1 MSTLPTRAKA
11 EMAAYGA
18 SAAAL
23 TYVPST
29 ELLPAHATAA
39 ALSGGCVWWLYR
51 RVKTKDFRR
60 TIRTAQRVLG
70 PVTGGAVYAA
80 AAIVPGRPWWEPAA
94 ALAWG
99 GLMAAALP
107 ITRSTWTPPAT
118 ITAAYPPGFRG
129 LVMQMWDTAEVAPGT
144 WLDNIEQTVSP
155 QHPDFT
161 AHVVAPAGKPVP
173 RIDLVDVAA
182 CFGFPVGCVALDE
195 IPGTGPGRMRLT
207 VAPTTRRRGGSIED
221 MWADNVAGP
230 DGAIPGSKIVR
241 VQQFAASGDLPA
253 RGMILAQVD
262 VGKLVRVNHAQLCS
276 AFGVGPEELR
286 LVAETR
292 GREALVTLYESAP
305 LKASRRATRELLTLD
320 AYGRYT
326 IGTAHDGSDAKVHMM
341 SAAGT
346 LHGFLVGVTGSGKTV
361 TLALMCAAWALAG
374 LANWVTSARPDAQM
388 SAVGRHIDRQDAGP
402 VFTWWMLKAAI
413 ALMDIR
419 GQINAEVG
427 HDFSAHSP
435 YPGLVLVLD
444 EFNSLVGDDAL
455 GDDIAHMTDV
465 LAREGRKFGLGIV
478 FAGQSL
484 NLSKLGGEASLRDQV
499 QGGIGVVLRIAGSS
513 GGIAARQATGGLAGD
528 VDLAEIPDRFNAAT
542 SLMDRMHGITDDV
555 PGEPTQGVG
564 HIVTGSGATMM
575 RSLYVHL
582 PKDGSPDGLDEIFP
596 EGGGINTL
604 TDREIDALTA
614 LGLWHDW
621 TMPPPSGKDGD
632 GQDHSGHEF
641 SDVGSFSPPPLPAQK
656 KQKITVKDKVLAAV
670 DRQMTAKEIRA
681 QVDAA
686 AGTVRN
692 ALSDLV
698 AEGRLHQVDHGIYAP
713 VGPRGAGIA
722 NDQDDERD
730 QDQSPQMPE
739 GVDGALV
746 VEAADLII
754 SSQFGSQ
761 SMVQRKLRVGFA
773 LAGRLLDALEQR
785 GIVGP
790 ANGSKARDVLV
801 TPDAQDDVLR
811 ELRADFTLAADD

>member
-23 TYVPST
+23 TYVPSM

-39 ALSGGCVWWLYR
+39 AISGGCVWWLYR
-51 RVKTKDFRR
+51 KVKTRDFRR

-80 AAIVPGRPWWEPAA
+80 AAIVPGHSWWEPVA

-99 GLMAAALP
+99 GLMATALP

-118 ITAAYPPGFRG
+118 ITAAYPPGFAG
-129 LVMQMWDTAEVAPGT
+129 LVMQMWDTAEVAPGI
-144 WLDNIEQTVSP
+144 WLENIEQTIDAA
-155 QHPDFT
+155 HPDFT

-182 CFGFPVGCVALDE
+182 CFGYPVGCAGLDE

-207 VAPTTRRRGGSIED
+207 VAPTARRGGGSIEE
-221 MWADNVAGP
+221 MWAAKVARPG
-230 DGAIPGSKIVR
+230 GAIPGSEIVR
-241 VQQFAASGDLPA
+241 VEQLPARGDLPA
-253 RGMILAQVD
+253 RGMVLAQVD
-262 VGKLVRVNHAQLCS
+262 AGEVARINHGQLCS
-276 AFGVGPEELR
+276 AFGVEPEELR
-286 LVAETR
+286 LVAESR
-292 GREALVTLYESAP
+292 GREALVTLYETAP
-305 LKASRRATRELLTLD
+305 LKGARRATRELLTLD

-326 IGTAHDGSDAKVHMM
+326 IGTAHDGSDAKVHMQ

-361 TLALMCAAWALAG
+361 ALALMCAAWALAG
-374 LANWVTSARPDAQM
+374 LTNWVTSARPDAQM
-388 SAVGRHIDRQDAGP
+388 SAVGRHIDRQSAGP

-444 EFNSLVGDDAL
+444 EFNSLVGDEAL
-455 GDDIAHMTDV
+455 GDEIAHMTDV
-465 LAREGRKFGLGIV
+465 LAREGRKFGIGVV

-499 QGGIGVVLRIAGSS
+499 QGGIGVVLRIAASS

-528 VDLAEIPDRFNAAT
+528 VDLADIPDRFNAST
-542 SLMDRMHGITDDV
+542 SLMDRMHGVLDDA
-555 PGEPTQGVG
+555 PGETTQGVG
-564 HIVTGSGATMM
+564 HTVTGSAATMM
-575 RSLYVHL
+575 RTLYVHL
-582 PKDGSPDGLDEIFP
+582 PKDGSPDGLGDIFP
-596 EGGGINTL
+596 ADGSINCL
-604 TDREIDALTA
+604 TDREIDALTE

-621 TMPPPSGKDGD
+621 TMPPPTGKDDDQG
-632 GQDHSGHEF
+632 HSSTPGF
-641 SDVGSFSPPPLPAQK
+641 SDVGSFSLPLLPTQK
-656 KQKITVKDKVLAAV
+656 KPKTTVKDKVLAAV

-681 QVDAA
+681 RVDAA
-686 AGTVRN
+686 AGSVRN

-698 AEGRLHQVDHGIYAP
+698 AEGRLRQVDHGVYAP
-713 VGPRGAGIA
+713 ADHGAASGT
-722 NDQDDERD
+722 DQ
-730 QDQSPQMPE
+730 E
-739 GVDGALV
+739 GQAAQPAPAPDGVNGALV
-746 VEAADLII
+746 VEAASLVI

-761 SMVQRKLRVGFA
+761 SMVQRKLRVGFT
-773 LAGRLLDALEQR
+773 LAGSLLDALEQR

-790 ANGSKARDVLV
+790 AHGSKARDVLV
-801 TPDAQDDVLR
+801 TPDVQDDVLR
-811 ELRADFTLAADD
+811 ELRADFALAADD

>member
-1 MSTLPTRAKA
+1 AKA
-11 EMAAYGA
+11 EMTAYGA

-23 TYVPST
+23 AYLPSM
-29 ELLPAHATAA
+29 ESLPAHATVTAV
-39 ALSGGCVWWLYR
+39 SGGCVWWLYR
-51 RVKTKDFRR
+51 KVKTRDFRR
-60 TIRTAQRVLG
+60 TIRSAQRMLG

-80 AAIVPGRPWWEPAA
+80 AAFVPGRPWWEPVA
-94 ALAWG
+94 ALGWG
-99 GLMAAALP
+99 AAMMAALP
-107 ITRSTWTPPAT
+107 VTRSAWTPPADT
-118 ITAAYPPGFRG
+118 TAAYPPGFRG
-129 LVMQMWDTAEVAPGT
+129 LVMRLWEDAEVAPDT
-144 WLDNIEQTVSP
+144 WLETIEQTIDAA
-155 QHPDFT
+155 HPDFT
-161 AHVVAPAGKPVP
+161 ADIVAPAGKPVP
-173 RIDLVDVAA
+173 RIDLIAAAAAFGVPAA
-182 CFGFPVGCVALDE
+182 CVAVDE
-195 IPGTGPGRMRLT
+195 IPGVGPGRIRLT
-207 VAPTTRRRGGSIED
+207 VAPTTRRGGGSIED
-221 MWADNVAGP
+221 MWAEKVARPG
-230 DGAIPGSKIVR
+230 GAIPGSEIVR
-241 VQQFAASGDLPA
+241 VQEFPARGDLPA

-262 VGKLVRVNHAQLCS
+262 AGEVARISHGQLCS
-276 AFGVGPEELR
+276 AFGVEPEELR
-286 LVAETR
+286 LVAEAR
-292 GREALVTLYESAP
+292 GREALVTLYETAP

-326 IGTAHDGSDAKVHMM
+326 IGTAHDGSDAKVHMQ

-388 SAVGRHIDRQDAGP
+388 SAVGRHIDRQGAGA

-419 GQINAEVG
+419 GEINAEVG

-455 GDDIAHMTDV
+455 GDEIAYMTDV
-465 LAREGRKFGLGIV
+465 LAREGRKFGIGIV

-499 QGGIGVVLRIAGSS
+499 QGGIGVVLRIASSS

-528 VDLAEIPDRFNAAT
+528 VDLAEIPDRFNASM

-555 PGEPTQGVG
+555 PGDPTQGVG

-582 PKDGSPDGLDEIFP
+582 PKDGSPDGLGDIFP
-596 EGGGINTL
+596 EDGSISCL
-604 TDREIDALTA
+604 TDRETTALTE

-621 TMPPPSGKDGD
+621 TMPPPSKHDKGD
-632 GQDHSGHEF
+632 AEGAALPPQFTGI
-641 SDVGSFSPPPLPAQK
+641 GSFAPPAVKPK
-656 KQKITVKDKVLAAV
+656 TRTVKEQILDVV
-670 DRQMTAKEIRA
+670 DRQMTAKEIRG

-698 AEGRLHQVDHGIYAP
+698 ADGRLIQVDHGVYAP
-713 VGPRGAGIA
+713 VPALVGTGP
-722 NDQDDERD
+722 QDD
-730 QDQSPQMPE
+730 
-739 GVDGALV
+739 
-746 VEAADLII
+746 
-754 SSQFGSQ
+754 
-761 SMVQRKLRVGFA
+761 
-773 LAGRLLDALEQR
+773 
-785 GIVGP
+785 
-790 ANGSKARDVLV
+790 
-801 TPDAQDDVLR
+801 
-811 ELRADFTLAADD
+811 

>member
-23 TYVPST
+23 AYVPS
-29 ELLPAHATAA
+29 LDALPAHATAA
-39 ALSGGCVWWLYR
+39 AVSGSCVWWLYR
-51 RVKTKDFRR
+51 KVKTRDFRR

-94 ALAWG
+94 ALGWG
-99 GLMAAALP
+99 AAMSAMLP
-107 ITRSTWTPPAT
+107 ITRSTWTPPADVP
-118 ITAAYPPGFRG
+118 AVYPPGFTG
-129 LVMQMWDTAEVAPGT
+129 LVMRLWDDAEVAPDT
-144 WLDNIEQTVSP
+144 WLENIEQTVST

-173 RIDLVDVAA
+173 RIDLVDIAA
-182 CFGFPVGCVALDE
+182 CFGFPVDCVALDE

-207 VAPTTRRRGGSIED
+207 VAPTTRRRGGSIEE
-221 MWADNVAGP
+221 MWAENVARP
-230 DGAIPGSKIVR
+230 DGAIPGSQIVR
-241 VQQFAASGDLPA
+241 VEQFPASGDLPA

-262 VGKLVRVNHAQLCS
+262 IGKLARVNHAQLCS

-320 AYGRYT
+320 AYGRYV
-326 IGTAHDGSDAKVHMM
+326 IGTAHDGSDAKVHMQ

-361 TLALMCAAWALAG
+361 ALALMCAAWALAG
-374 LANWVTSARPDAQM
+374 LTTWVTSARPDAQM

-419 GQINAEVG
+419 GEINSEVG
-427 HDFSAHSP
+427 HDFSAYSP

-444 EFNSLVGDDAL
+444 EFNSLVGDDSL
-455 GDDIAHMTDV
+455 GDEIAHMTDV
-465 LAREGRKFGLGIV
+465 LAREGRKFGIGIV

-499 QGGIGVVLRIAGSS
+499 QGGIGVVLRIAKSS

-528 VDLAEIPDRFNAAT
+528 VDLADIPDRFNAST

-555 PGEPTQGVG
+555 PGETTQGVG
-564 HIVTGSGATMM
+564 HTVTGSGATMM
-575 RSLYVHL
+575 RTLYVHL

-596 EGGGINTL
+596 EDGSINCL

-621 TMPPPSGKDGD
+621 TMPPS
-632 GQDHSGHEF
+632 QDDKGENI
-641 SDVGSFSPPPLPAQK
+641 VVPAQPVIGSFTPPPATAKPK
-656 KQKITVKDKVLAAV
+656 TVKEKVLAAV

-686 AGTVRN
+686 AGTIRN

-698 AEGRLHQVDHGIYAP
+698 AEGRLHQVDHGVYAP
-713 VGPRGAGIA
+713 VPASVGTGP
-722 NDQDDERD
+722 QDD
-730 QDQSPQMPE
+730 
-739 GVDGALV
+739 
-746 VEAADLII
+746 
-754 SSQFGSQ
+754 
-761 SMVQRKLRVGFA
+761 
-773 LAGRLLDALEQR
+773 
-785 GIVGP
+785 
-790 ANGSKARDVLV
+790 
-801 TPDAQDDVLR
+801 
-811 ELRADFTLAADD
+811 

>member
-1 MSTLPTRAKA
+1 
-11 EMAAYGA
+11 
-18 SAAAL
+18 
-23 TYVPST
+23 
-29 ELLPAHATAA
+29 
-39 ALSGGCVWWLYR
+39 
-51 RVKTKDFRR
+51 
-60 TIRTAQRVLG
+60 
-70 PVTGGAVYAA
+70 
-80 AAIVPGRPWWEPAA
+80 
-94 ALAWG
+94 
-99 GLMAAALP
+99 
-107 ITRSTWTPPAT
+107 
-118 ITAAYPPGFRG
+118 
-129 LVMQMWDTAEVAPGT
+129 
-144 WLDNIEQTVSP
+144 
-155 QHPDFT
+155 
-161 AHVVAPAGKPVP
+161 
-173 RIDLVDVAA
+173 
-182 CFGFPVGCVALDE
+182 
-195 IPGTGPGRMRLT
+195 MRLT
-207 VAPTTRRRGGSIED
+207 VAPTRRRGGGSIEE
-221 MWADNVAGP
+221 MWAEKVARPG
-230 DGAIPGSKIVR
+230 GAIPGSEIVR
-241 VQQFAASGDLPA
+241 VQQLPATGDLPA
-253 RGMILAQVD
+253 RGMVLAQVEAGE
-262 VGKLVRVNHAQLCS
+262 VARISHAQLCS
-276 AFGVGPEELR
+276 AFGVGAEELR
-286 LVAETR
+286 LVAEAR

-305 LKASRRATRELLTLD
+305 LKASRRATRQLLTLD

-361 TLALMCAAWALAG
+361 ALALMCAAWALAG
-374 LANWVTSARPDAQM
+374 LTTWVTSARPDAQM

-402 VFTWWMLKAAI
+402 VFTWWVLKAAI

-419 GQINAEVG
+419 GEINAEVG

-455 GDDIAHMTDV
+455 GEEIAHMTDV
-465 LAREGRKFGLGIV
+465 LAREGRKFGIGIV

-499 QGGIGVVLRIAGSS
+499 QGGIGVVLRIAKSS

-528 VDLAEIPDRFNAAT
+528 VDLPDIPDRFNAST
-542 SLMDRMHGITDDV
+542 SLMDRMHGITNDV
-555 PGEPTQGVG
+555 PGETTQGVG
-564 HIVTGSGATMM
+564 HTVTGSGATMM
-575 RSLYVHL
+575 RTLYVHL
-582 PKDGSPDGLDEIFP
+582 PKDGSPDGLGDIFP
-596 EGGGINTL
+596 EDGSINCL

-632 GQDHSGHEF
+632 GQNDNGHGF

-656 KQKITVKDKVLAAV
+656 KPKTTVKDKVLAAV

-698 AEGRLHQVDHGIYAP
+698 ADGRLHQVDHGIYAP
-713 VGPRGAGIA
+713 VAPRRSGTA
-722 NDQDDERD
+722 NDRNDDRD
-730 QDQSPQMPE
+730 QDQSLQMPE

-790 ANGSKARDVLV
+790 ADGSKARDVLV

-811 ELRADFTLAADD
+811 ELRADFALAADD

>member
-1 MSTLPTRAKA
+1 MSKLPMRAKA
-11 EMAAYGA
+11 ELAAYGA
-18 SAAAL
+18 SAATLA
-23 TYVPST
+23 YVPSL
-29 ELLPAHATAA
+29 ESMPAHATAA
-39 ALSGGCVWWLYR
+39 TISGGCVWWLYR
-51 RVKTKDFRR
+51 KVKTRDFRR
-60 TIRTAQRVLG
+60 TLRTAQRVLG

-80 AAIVPGRPWWEPAA
+80 AAIVPGRPWWEPVA
-94 ALAWG
+94 ALGWG
-99 GLMAAALP
+99 AAMMAALP
-107 ITRSTWTPPAT
+107 VTRSTWTPPAD

-129 LVMQMWDTAEVAPGT
+129 LVARLWDEAEVAPGT
-144 WLDNIEQTVSP
+144 WLETIEQVSP

-161 AHVVAPAGKPVP
+161 ADIVAPAGKPVP
-173 RIDLVDVAA
+173 RIDLIAAAAAFGVPAA
-182 CFGFPVGCVALDE
+182 CVTVDE
-195 IPGTGPGRMRLT
+195 IPGVGPGRLRLT
-207 VAPTTRRRGGSIED
+207 VAPTTRRGGGSIED
-221 MWADNVAGP
+221 MWADKVARPG
-230 DGAIPGSKIVR
+230 GAIPGSEIVR
-241 VQQFAASGDLPA
+241 VESFPASGDLPA
-253 RGMILAQVD
+253 RGMVLAQVEPGE
-262 VGKLVRVNHAQLCS
+262 VARINHAQLCS
-276 AFGVGPEELR
+276 AFGVEPEELR
-286 LVAETR
+286 LVAEAR

-326 IGTAHDGSDAKVHMM
+326 IGTAHDGSDAKVHMQ

-361 TLALMCAAWALAG
+361 ALALMCAAWALAG
-374 LANWVTSARPDAQM
+374 LATWVTSARPDAQM

-419 GQINAEVG
+419 GAINAEVG

-444 EFNSLVGDDAL
+444 EFNSLVGDDGL

-465 LAREGRKFGLGIV
+465 LAREGRKFGIGIV

-499 QGGIGVVLRIAGSS
+499 QGGIGVVLRIANSS

-528 VDLAEIPDRFNAAT
+528 VDLAAIPDRFNASM
-542 SLMDRMHGITDDV
+542 SLMDRMHGITDDA
-555 PGEPTQGVG
+555 PGETTQGVG
-564 HIVTGSGATMM
+564 HTVTGSAATMM
-575 RSLYVHL
+575 RTLYVHL
-582 PKDGSPDGLDEIFP
+582 PKDGSPDGLGEIFP
-596 EGGGINTL
+596 EDGSISCL
-604 TDREIDALTA
+604 TDREIDALTE

-621 TMPPPSGKDGD
+621 TMPPPSGNGTD
-632 GQDHSGHEF
+632 GQDDGGTPVFSG
-641 SDVGSFSPPPLPAQK
+641 VGSFTPPPLPAQK
-656 KQKITVKDKVLAAV
+656 KQKATVKDKVLAAV

-681 QVDAA
+681 VVDAA

-698 AEGRLHQVDHGIYAP
+698 TEGRLRQVDHGVYAP
-713 VGPRGAGIA
+713 VGRDAGAA
-722 NDQDDERD
+722 DQETGQPAPGQTPD
-730 QDQSPQMPE
+730 

-746 VEAADLII
+746 VEAATLII

-773 LAGRLLDALEQR
+773 LAGRLLEALEQR

-790 ANGSKARDVLV
+790 ADGSRARDVLV
-801 TPDAQDDVLR
+801 RPDAQDDILR
-811 ELRADFTLAADD
+811 ELRADFALAADD

>member
-1 MSTLPTRAKA
+1 MSKLPMRAKA
-11 EMAAYGA
+11 ELAAYGA
-18 SAAAL
+18 SAVTLA
-23 TYVPST
+23 YVPS
-29 ELLPAHATAA
+29 LNSMPAHATAA
-39 ALSGGCVWWLYR
+39 TISGGCVWWLYR
-51 RVKTKDFRR
+51 KVKTKDFRR

-94 ALAWG
+94 ALGWG
-99 GLMAAALP
+99 ALMSAALP
-107 ITRSTWTPPAT
+107 ITRSTWTPPAD

-129 LVMQMWDTAEVAPGT
+129 LVMRLWDDAEVAPGT
-144 WLDNIEQTVSP
+144 WLEGVEQTVSP

-161 AHVVAPAGKPVP
+161 ADIVAPAGKPVP
-173 RIDLVDVAA
+173 RIDLVDAAAAYGVPVA
-182 CFGFPVGCVALDE
+182 CVSVDD
-195 IPGTGPGRMRLT
+195 IPGTGPGRLRLT
-207 VAPTTRRRGGSIED
+207 VAPTTRRGGGSIED
-221 MWADNVAGP
+221 MWADKVARPG
-230 DGAIPGSKIVR
+230 GAIPGSEIVR
-241 VQQFAASGDLPA
+241 VESYPACGDLPA
-253 RGMILAQVD
+253 RGMVLAQVEPGE
-262 VGKLVRVNHAQLCS
+262 VARINHAQLCS
-276 AFGVGPEELR
+276 AFGVEPEELR
-286 LVAETR
+286 LVAESR

-326 IGTAHDGSDAKVHMM
+326 IGTAHDGSDAKVHMQ

-361 TLALMCAAWALAG
+361 ALALMCAAWALAG
-374 LANWVTSARPDAQM
+374 LATWVTSARPDAQM

-419 GQINAEVG
+419 GTINAEVG

-444 EFNSLVGDDAL
+444 EFNSLVGDETL
-455 GDDIAHMTDV
+455 GDEIAHMTDV
-465 LAREGRKFGLGIV
+465 LAREGRKFGIGIV

-528 VDLAEIPDRFNAAT
+528 VDLAAIPDRFNASM
-542 SLMDRMHGITDDV
+542 SLMDRMHGITDDA
-555 PGEPTQGVG
+555 PGETTQGVG
-564 HIVTGSGATMM
+564 HTVTGSAATMM

-582 PKDGSPDGLDEIFP
+582 PKDGSPDGLGEIFP
-596 EGGGINTL
+596 DDGSINCL
-604 TDREIDALTA
+604 TAREIDALTE

-621 TMPPPSGKDGD
+621 TMPPPSGNDKD
-632 GQDHSGHEF
+632 GQDDGGIPGFSG
-641 SDVGSFSPPPLPAQK
+641 VGSFTPPSLPTQK
-656 KQKITVKDKVLAAV
+656 KHKPTVKDKVLAAV

-681 QVDAA
+681 VVDAA

-698 AEGRLHQVDHGIYAP
+698 ADGRLHQVDHGVYAP
-713 VGPRGAGIA
+713 AGQDTGAAEQETGQPA
-722 NDQDDERD
+722 ASQTPD
-730 QDQSPQMPE
+730 

-746 VEAADLII
+746 MEAASLII

-773 LAGRLLDALEQR
+773 LAGHLMDALEKR

-790 ANGSKARDVLV
+790 ADGGKARDVLV
-801 TPDAQDDVLR
+801 RPDAQDDVLR
-811 ELRADFTLAADD
+811 ELRADFALAADD

>member
-1 MSTLPTRAKA
+1 MSKMPMRAKA

-18 SAAAL
+18 SAATLA
-23 TYVPST
+23 YVPSMDA
-29 ELLPAHATAA
+29 LPAHATAA
-39 ALSGGCVWWLYR
+39 AVSGGCVWWLYR
-51 RVKTKDFRR
+51 KVKTRDFRR

-94 ALAWG
+94 ALGWG
-99 GLMAAALP
+99 ALMTAALP
-107 ITRSTWTPPAT
+107 ITRSTWTPPTDASAT
-118 ITAAYPPGFRG
+118 YPPGFRG
-129 LVMQMWDTAEVAPGT
+129 LVMRLWDDAEVAPET
-144 WLDNIEQTVSP
+144 RLENIEQTVSP

-161 AHVVAPAGKPVP
+161 ADIVAPIGKPVP
-173 RIDLVDVAA
+173 HIDLVDAAAAYGVPVA
-182 CFGFPVGCVALDE
+182 CVAVDD
-195 IPGTGPGRMRLT
+195 IPGTGPGRLRLT
-207 VAPTTRRRGGSIED
+207 VAPTTRRGGGSIED
-221 MWADNVAGP
+221 MWADKVARPG
-230 DGAIPGSKIVR
+230 GAIPGSEIVR
-241 VQQFAASGDLPA
+241 VESFPATGDLPA
-253 RGMILAQVD
+253 RGMVLAQVEPGE
-262 VGKLVRVNHAQLCS
+262 VARINHGQLCS
-276 AFGVGPEELR
+276 AFGVEPEELR
-286 LVAETR
+286 LVAESR

-326 IGTAHDGSDAKVHMM
+326 IGTAHDGSDAKVHMQ

-388 SAVGRHIDRQDAGP
+388 SAVGRHIDRQGAGAI
-402 VFTWWMLKAAI
+402 FTWWMLKAAI

-419 GQINAEVG
+419 GEINAEVG
-427 HDFSAHSP
+427 HDFSGHSP

-444 EFNSLVGDDAL
+444 EFNSLVGDEGL
-455 GDDIAHMTDV
+455 GDEIAHMTDV
-465 LAREGRKFGLGIV
+465 LAREGRKFGIGIV

-499 QGGIGVVLRIAGSS
+499 QGGIGVVLRIASSS

-528 VDLAEIPDRFNAAT
+528 VDLADIPDRFNQRM
-542 SLMDRMHGITDDV
+542 SLMDRMHGVTDDV
-555 PGEPTQGVG
+555 PGDPTHGVG
-564 HIVTGSGATMM
+564 HTVTGSGATMM

-582 PKDGSPDGLDEIFP
+582 PKDGSPDGLGEIFP
-596 EGGGINTL
+596 EHGGINTL
-604 TDREIDALTA
+604 TDRETDALTE

-621 TMPPPSGKDGD
+621 TMPPPSKNDKGD
-632 GQDHSGHEF
+632 GEDAALPPQFTGI
-641 SDVGSFSPPPLPAQK
+641 GSFTPPAAKPK
-656 KQKITVKDKVLAAV
+656 TRTVKDKVLDVV
-670 DRQMTAKEIRA
+670 DRQMTAKEIRQ

-698 AEGRLHQVDHGIYAP
+698 ADGRLLQVDHGVYAP
-713 VGPRGAGIA
+713 AGHHA
-722 NDQDDERD
+722 ATAQHNGQG
-730 QDQSPQMPE
+730 QPQQPQLPE

-773 LAGRLLDALEQR
+773 LAGRLLEALEQR

-790 ANGSKARDVLV
+790 ADGSKARDVLV

-811 ELRADFTLAADD
+811 ELRADFALAADD